1 MSIKEQNFEAG
12 RFVEFGGRKWDVL
25 AKLPNGCYLCITH
38 DIVCEKAF
46 DEDNNNDW
54 LASSLRKWLNQEFIK
69 ELEDVVLERTEQ
81 DLTTDDGFYDYGATE
96 DKVFLLTQDQYR
108 SYRDK
113 MNDVKDWWWLI
124 TAHSTKTNYVRSVY
138 TDGSLFSG
146 NAYYGHG
153 GVRPACVVNLES
165 TIKAEEEKEK
175 QAAAEKKEAEAI
187 GELQAA
193 AEEQIKADQI
203 AAEFMAYYEDIE
215 RPGSDKLL
223 TYLKENLFFAQP
235 ASRKYH
241 GAYMGGLAQHS
252 INVCKRLHWLCS
264 YEGVYNTESNKYSK
278 ETIAIVS
285 LLHDVCK
292 TDLYR
297 RNDSG
302 EYEYTDNF
310 PVGHGEKSVFRILQ
324 YMQLTDEEIMAIR
337 WHMGAYDN
345 AAQTD
350 NRDLNKAEK
359 QSKLVTL
366 LHIADMLASR
376 LDD

>member
-1 MSIKEQNFEAG
+1 
-12 RFVEFGGRKWDVL
+12 
-25 AKLPNGCYLCITH
+25 
-38 DIVCEKAF
+38 
-46 DEDNNNDW
+46 
-54 LASSLRKWLNQEFIK
+54 
-69 ELEDVVLERTEQ
+69 
-81 DLTTDDGFYDYGATE
+81 
-96 DKVFLLTQDQYR
+96 
-108 SYRDK
+108 
-113 MNDVKDWWWLI
+113 
-124 TAHSTKTNYVRSVY
+124 
-138 TDGSLFSG
+138 
-146 NAYYGHG
+146 
-153 GVRPACVVNLES
+153 
-165 TIKAEEEKEK
+165 
-175 QAAAEKKEAEAI
+175 
-187 GELQAA
+187 
-193 AEEQIKADQI
+193 
-203 AAEFMAYYEDIE
+203 MAYYEDIE